1 MRSGILTLGGEVLD
15 IVAVVEEGTIDSE
28 YFRG

>member
-1 MRSGILTLGGEVLD
+1 MRSGILTHGGEVLD
-15 IVAVVEEGTIDSE
+15 IVAVVEEGTIASE